1 MRYFYDP
8 TISNDTLHHT
18 LPQEESKHIV
28 RVLRMSA
35 GDDLAILNGKGDLYH
50 CIISG
55 TEGKLVKVDITKCE
69 HYEEEKPIHIAIAAT
84 KNADRIEWFLEK
96 ATELGLTE
104 LTFISCKN
112 SERSRVKIDRL
123 IKKAISAMK
132 QSRRAYLPIIHETIA
147 IKSFIQSHP
156 NGLIAHCYDEQKQHF
171 NKVYHTE
178 NCPIL
183 IGPEGDFT
191 LEEVDLALQYGYKN
205 ITLGKTRL
213 RTETAALYA
222 VTLAKTINETEH

>member
-55 TEGKLVKVDITKCE
+55 TEGKLVKVDITKRE

-123 IKKAISAMK
+123 IKLFR
-132 QSRRAYLPIIHETIA
+132 Q
-147 IKSFIQSHP
+147 
-156 NGLIAHCYDEQKQHF
+156 
-171 NKVYHTE
+171 
-178 NCPIL
+178 
-183 IGPEGDFT
+183 
-191 LEEVDLALQYGYKN
+191 
-205 ITLGKTRL
+205 
-213 RTETAALYA
+213 
-222 VTLAKTINETEH
+222 